1 MVNKKKIKNQI
12 IDILKNYPELK
23 KAKVFLFG
31 SFLQKEK
38 FFDIDLGIS
47 GKYDEKILGELKEYF
62 EESNFPYKVDIIDFN
77 KAEKDFKNYVLK
89 QKILCLKF

>member
-1 MVNKKKIKNQI
+1 MIEKKKIQKQI
-12 IDILKNYPELK
+12 IEIFKKYSELR

-31 SFLQKEK
+31 SFLNKEK

-47 GKYDEKILGELKEYF
+47 GEFDEKILPQLREDF
-62 EESNFPYKVDIIDFN
+62 EESNFPYKVDIVDFN
-77 KAEKDFKNYVLK
+77 QADKNFKSYVQK